1 MQKTFKPQNL
11 TNKKMVRKILGYVLS
26 IIGILAM
33 ASTSFNQIRE
43 FASIPE
49 AVTTTMLLIGGG
61 ALVTIGIILIY
72 KSSSKKGLQEVPIY
86 KDKQIVGYRRH

>member
-1 MQKTFKPQNL
+1 
-11 TNKKMVRKILGYVLS
+11 MVRKILGYVLS